1 MKKGAG
7 MRGQES
13 RFPFELVARRL
24 KALADCSRLSV
35 LQSLCDGEKSVT
47 ELVERTGLGQT
58 NVSKHLRILKAD
70 GFVLARRNR
79 RNIIYRVSGTLHEEI
94 CTLICRSMKEKAT
107 ADNRQLE
114 RYLDRRRA
122 RKAG

>member
-1 MKKGAG
+1 